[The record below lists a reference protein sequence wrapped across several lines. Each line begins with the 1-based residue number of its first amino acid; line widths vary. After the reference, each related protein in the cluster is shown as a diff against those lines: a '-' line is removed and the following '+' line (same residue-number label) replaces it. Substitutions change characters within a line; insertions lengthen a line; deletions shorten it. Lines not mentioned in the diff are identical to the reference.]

1 MSTPRISNSRKR
13 APRRAP
19 RAAPALPEASERL
32 EALGLTAHQARLLR
46 RKFGYEIVQQAARW
60 SDEDIATVA
69 TYLVVSP
76 PLVRQWRNSARAS
89 ARGTA

>member
-19 RAAPALPEASERL
+19 RAAPVLPKTSEGL

-60 SDEDIATVA
+60 DDEDIATVA
-69 TYLVVSP
+69 TYLAVP
-76 PLVRQWRNSARAS
+76 PSLVRKWRSS